1 MRRFVYLTAPLLIP
15 FFLGCAGR
23 SPGEPASSLPEFR
36 EFQASPQALSDAAA
50 RAVHSS
56 GYGLELDIRR
66 TTPNSLITLQQT
78 LSLKGLKALAYPGKP
93 GLWGKA
99 LHADLHVLISIRPS
113 YTRPDFRR
121 VTIQPV
127 FMVYISR
134 WGDRRQW
141 IQWRSNGTLEKELL
155 SFIEADLQPV
165 KRE

>member
-1 MRRFVYLTAPLLIP
+1 M
-15 FFLGCAGR
+15 
-23 SPGEPASSLPEFR
+23 
-36 EFQASPQALSDAAA
+36 
-50 RAVHSS
+50 HSS

>member
-15 FFLGCAGR
+15 FILDCAGR
-23 SPGEPASSLPEFR
+23 SPGEFATSLPEFR

-50 RAVHSS
+50 KAVYSLS
-56 GYGLELDIRR
+56 YGLELDTRR
-66 TTPNSLITLQQT
+66 TSPDSLITLNQT
-78 LSLKGLKALAYPGKP
+78 LPLKGLKALAYPGKP

-99 LHADLHVLISIRPS
+99 LYADLHVLISIRPS
-113 YTRPDFRR
+113 YTCSDYSR
-121 VTIQPV
+121 VIIQPV

-155 SFIEADLQPV
+155 FYIEADLQPV
-165 KRE
+165 ERE

>member
-1 MRRFVYLTAPLLIP
+1 MHRFIYLTAPLLIP
-15 FFLGCAGR
+15 FILGCAGR
-23 SPGEPASSLPEFR
+23 SPGEPASGLPAFR
-36 EFQASPQALSDAAA
+36 EFQASPQVLSDAAG
-50 RAVHSS
+50 RGVYSLR
-56 GYGLELDIRR
+56 YGLELDTRH
-66 TTPNSLITLQQT
+66 TAPNRLITLHQT
-78 LSLKGLKALAYPGKP
+78 LSLKSLQALAYPGKP

-99 LHADLHVLISIRPS
+99 LHADLHVLISTRQS
-113 YTRPDFRR
+113 YTRPDYSR

-155 SFIEADLQPV
+155 SHIEADLQPV